1 MILFYMTRFQ
11 ERVFYIAV
19 SISYILYG
27 LTLFGLYKKAPG
39 YLYTL
44 NMAMRMYVSLFLILR
59 FNPYVINT
67 FTDFDRKI
75 AYTSGI
81 FLLLTT
87 TLTDIL
93 MKYINSFELKFIDNK
108 YNHFTF

>member
-1 MILFYMTRFQ
+1 MTKFQ

-19 SISYILYG
+19 GLSYILYS
-27 LTLFGLYKKAPG
+27 LTLFGLYKKAPA
-39 YLYTL
+39 YLSTL
-44 NMAMRMYVSLFLILR
+44 NMILRIYVSLFLILR
-59 FNPYVINT
+59 FNPYVKNT

-87 TLTDIL
+87 TLTEVF
-93 MKYINSFELKFIDNK
+93 MKYIKTIQLNL
-108 YNHFTF
+108 

>member
-1 MILFYMTRFQ
+1 MTKFQ
-11 ERVFYIAV
+11 ERLFYIAV
-19 SISYILYG
+19 GISYILYG
-27 LTLFGLYKKAPG
+27 LTLFGLYKKAPN

-44 NMAMRMYVSLFLILR
+44 NMVMRIYVSLFLILR
-59 FNPYVINT
+59 FNPYVTNT

-87 TLTDIL
+87 TLTDIIISYV
-93 MKYINSFELKFIDNK
+93 KKINLNFVILREQNGW
-108 YNHFTF
+108 